1 MPYFDEVF
9 VQKPNGT
16 YQQRVKAQPVDIG
29 YVLQIDALLTN
40 NGIVDGSAWN
50 PAMICNSYKP
60 LMGGTLSLHFE
71 QQRIAEQNRRGTV
84 PILYA

>member
-50 PAMICNSYKP
+50 PAMICNS
-60 LMGGTLSLHFE
+60 
-71 QQRIAEQNRRGTV
+71 
-84 PILYA
+84 